1 MDLSIPL
8 ANSNCRDQYRNA
20 RSSTACSAG
29 TGTSSGNL
37 EQSVRRLAD
46 QQYRV
51 METGSNAK
59 MLGNEIATTLGGR
72 FVIREVWRF
81 SFEDYLSWS

>member
-29 TGTSSGNL
+29 TGISSGNKVEMFASL
-37 EQSVRRLAD
+37 ESLKGKKVRTPL
-46 QQYRV
+46 
-51 METGSNAK
+51 K
-59 MLGNEIATTLGGR
+59 PLKH
-72 FVIREVWRF
+72 
-81 SFEDYLSWS
+81 